1 MRTVLITGGSR
12 GIGQAL
18 VEAFKAEG
26 DRVIACSRTPPT
38 QTRADLFLEC
48 DVADRASV
56 ARMREH
62 VLGEFST
69 LDVLINNAGLAG
81 SNGLEDGDSDSIW
94 DEILSVNLGGTYNL
108 TKAFLPLLRKPGG
121 SIINIAS
128 VLALIGVP
136 DQTAYC
142 AAKHGVIG
150 FTRALALKLAPAGVT
165 VNAICP
171 GWTRTEMA
179 AARLRELELSEEKA
193 LRGTPLGRWIEPEE
207 VASLA
212 LYFAGSS
219 ARNVTG
225 KAWTIDGGATPR

>member
-18 VEAFKAEG
+18 VEAFKAAG
-26 DRVIACSRTPPT
+26 DRVIACSRIPPLD
-38 QTRADLFLEC
+38 TRADLFLEC

-56 ARMREH
+56 ARMRER
-62 VLGEFST
+62 VQAKFPKI
-69 LDVLINNAGLAG
+69 DVLVNNAGLAG
-81 SNGLEDGDSDSIW
+81 SNGMQDVDSDAVW

-108 TKAFLPLLRKPGG
+108 SKTFLPLLRKPGA
-121 SIINIAS
+121 SIINISS
-128 VLALIGVP
+128 VLGLIGVP

-150 FTRALALKLAPAGVT
+150 FTRALALKLAPEGIT

-179 AARLRELELSEEKA
+179 TGRLRELGLSEEMA
-193 LRGTPLGRWIEPEE
+193 LRGTPLGRWVEPEE

-212 LYFAGSS
+212 LYFAGPT